1 LSARTIQSPSRCVQ
15 RAALPAGLLSVGSL
29 LAPLRGVDA
38 LRAAGLSGTAPAQG
52 ASLFQTLIS
61 TLESNEKWLFFT
73 GFSLGLTTVALMF
86 FLGSMRAPDY
96 LFKMLGAVVL
106 ILIIT
111 PAVLA

>member
-1 LSARTIQSPSRCVQ
+1 LSARTIRSPSHRVLC
-15 RAALPAGLLSVGSL
+15 AALPGLW
-29 LAPLRGVDA
+29 LAIGGLVARSRGLDA
-38 LRAAGLSGTAPAQG
+38 LRAAGLSGAAPAQG